1 MTALHPTDFP
11 GTQAAAIKAVLSGGA
26 SPHRLSLSE
35 TLLVFAEHRTLTRP
49 RDVALTLESG

>member
-26 SPHRLSLSE
+26 SPHRLSLAE
-35 TLLVFAEHRTLTRP
+35 TLLVFAEHRTTRP
-49 RDVALTLESG
+49 RDVAVTLESA